1 MAVRGACC
9 RGGAGMTDTLSSG
22 WREHVPVERG
32 HNHSVAGQ
40 AALKRTATYAV
51 GSVAPRKPSNPD
63 PHDALSSSLL
73 RALPIVRRIDS
84 QRGSPDTLAADL
96 ALLETMLVEAERMAR
111 ACAQNNSAATAGIVQ
126 STATGEP
133 ASDGIGDATATMS
146 IGDRRRAARRSSPP
160 RRMQDRQ
167 ADARNGLPHTRALPV
182 RVIVACDPA
191 IAPLGLRAALAANA
205 NVEIVGEADDGCA
218 VLQMLDTVACDVVL
232 LDLAA
237 ANKTGLKILDELADR
252 PNRPPTVVISTSDD
266 AGHVDRALALG
277 AVGYVLN
284 SAPADE
290 VIVALTHAAAGGAYI
305 QPVLAKSVL
314 QRHMQLSGAQASAR
328 VDLSR
333 RQLELLRALALGLS
347 NKEIAH
353 LLDLAQGT
361 VNDYMKQLYAR
372 LGVASRAAAV
382 GVGIRR
388 GLIA

>member
-1 MAVRGACC
+1 
-9 RGGAGMTDTLSSG
+9 
-22 WREHVPVERG
+22 
-32 HNHSVAGQ
+32 
-40 AALKRTATYAV
+40 
-51 GSVAPRKPSNPD
+51 
-63 PHDALSSSLL
+63 
-73 RALPIVRRIDS
+73 
-84 QRGSPDTLAADL
+84 
-96 ALLETMLVEAERMAR
+96 
-111 ACAQNNSAATAGIVQ
+111 
-126 STATGEP
+126 
-133 ASDGIGDATATMS
+133 
-146 IGDRRRAARRSSPP
+146 
-160 RRMQDRQ
+160 
-167 ADARNGLPHTRALPV
+167 
-182 RVIVACDPA
+182 
-191 IAPLGLRAALAANA
+191 
-205 NVEIVGEADDGCA
+205 
-218 VLQMLDTVACDVVL
+218 MLDTVACDVVL

-252 PNRPPTVVISTSDD
+252 SNRPPTVVISTYDD